1 MPAVERSSSQQ
12 HLQQAQ
18 QLVQQQLQAQLQG
31 TLGRTGLPWQQPPSL
46 HHQPQTTAAAV
57 LGPSIRPP
65 PPVKPRQVS
74 LSIFAS
80 LPRYQF
86 IIKRILTLNSMNKR

>member
-1 MPAVERSSSQQ
+1 MPVVERSSSQQ

-18 QLVQQQLQAQLQG
+18 QQVQQQLQQHVQLQG

-46 HHQPQTTAAAV
+46 HHQPQTTVAAV

-65 PPVKPRQVS
+65 PPVKPRQVG
-74 LSIFAS
+74 
-80 LPRYQF
+80 RQ
-86 IIKRILTLNSMNKR
+86 